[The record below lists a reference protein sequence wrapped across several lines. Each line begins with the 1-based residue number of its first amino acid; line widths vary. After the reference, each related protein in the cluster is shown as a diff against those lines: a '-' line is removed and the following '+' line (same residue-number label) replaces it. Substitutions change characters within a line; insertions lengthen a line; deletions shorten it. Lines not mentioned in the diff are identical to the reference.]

1 MLGVS
6 AACLAVLVLAQLLG
20 AEDGSCAKEAAKAE
34 CGAAKEGGRYSRKTV
49 LVTGGSG
56 EAGSTVQYSTVQQ
69 EDRAGHRGVR

>member
-34 CGAAKEGGRYSRKTV
+34 CGSAKEGGKEGGRYSRKTV

-56 EAGSTVQYSTVQQ
+56 EAGSSSRV
-69 EDRAGHRGVR
+69 

>member
-49 LVTGGSG
+49 LVTGG
-56 EAGSTVQYSTVQQ
+56 
-69 EDRAGHRGVR
+69 VR

>member
-56 EAGSTVQYSTVQQ
+56 EAGSSSRV
-69 EDRAGHRGVR
+69 